1 MREAIR
7 EYLDR
12 QEAAERRNLEAE
24 EAWAEYQR
32 TGQFVGNEAI
42 TAWLDT
48 WGTLRRSGRQRRL
61 EAQYSAMKTDSLF
74 YRLFQH
80 APALVFELA
89 GLETPAAGPYHFR
102 AEEIKQTAFRLD
114 GLLVPP
120 SDRPDAPAVF
130 VEVQAQPDPEFYGR
144 FFAELLLYLY
154 RNQPPHPWRAVVI
167 YPTRAEER
175 LNPQHYGSLVGL
187 PEVRRVYLED
197 FRDRPVTGAGIGL
210 VQLIVSEPGDSLAR
224 AADLLQQ
231 ARTASWTDWSPAQLA
246 DFVETI
252 LVYKLPKLSRE
263 EIQAMLGL
271 IDTDLKQT
279 RFYQEVFAEG
289 RQEESM
295 QLALRLLRRRF
306 GEPLAS
312 AHEQRIRRLSLEQT
326 EALMEALLDFRTPD
340 DLGAWLAAQ
349 TPPI

>member
-1 MREAIR
+1 
-7 EYLDR
+7 
-12 QEAAERRNLEAE
+12 
-24 EAWAEYQR
+24 
-32 TGQFVGNEAI
+32 
-42 TAWLDT
+42 
-48 WGTLRRSGRQRRL
+48 
-61 EAQYSAMKTDSLF
+61 MKTDSLF
-74 YRLFQH
+74 YRLFQR

-89 GLETPAAGPYHFR
+89 GLETPVGAYQFR

-120 SDRPDAPAVF
+120 PEQPEAPVVF

-154 RNQPPHPWRAVVI
+154 RDRPPHPWRAVVI
-167 YPTRAEER
+167 YPTRADER
-175 LNPQHYGSLVGL
+175 LNARHYGSLVGL

-197 FRDRPVTGAGIGL
+197 FRDRPMTGPGVGL
-210 VQLIVSEPGDSLAR
+210 IQLIVGEPEDSLTR
-224 AADLLQQ
+224 ATRLLAQ
-231 ARTASWTDWSPAQLA
+231 AKIAFWTDWPPEQLA

-263 EIQAMLGL
+263 EIQTMLGL

-289 RQEESM
+289 RQEGRQEEGV

-306 GEPLAS
+306 GASLAS
-312 AHEQRIRRLSLEQT
+312 AHEQRIRRLSLEQA
-326 EALMEALLDFRTPD
+326 EALMEALLDFQTSA
-340 DLGAWLAAQ
+340 DLVAWLTAHE
-349 TPPI
+349 TPSA